1 MRSVIDLLWED
12 GKEKT
17 PHPRLCR
24 PIPGIV
30 VTDKVEKHP
39 FIRYAILDCKVII
52 ILIIDSDKG
61 NGVEIDTVDYFF
73 KRTGDRRTSPDLL
86 FQCVKFRRGE
96 KLRKGNVQTIADFFD
111 RQNFWV
117 SASAVEN
124 VLNGRRR

>member
-39 FIRYAILDCKVII
+39 FIRYAMLDCKVII

-61 NGVEIDTVDYFF
+61 NGVEIDTVDYFS
-73 KRTGDRRTSPDLL
+73 KK
-86 FQCVKFRRGE
+86 QEIGE
-96 KLRKGNVQTIADFFD
+96 PHLISCS
-111 RQNFWV
+111 
-117 SASAVEN
+117 SASNSGVEKN
-124 VLNGRRR
+124 SARVMSRSSQIILSVRIFGSVLLP